1 MLGTTLKGMERDPFA
16 PVVYELRVPLR
27 KGEVEY
33 KELTLRPP
41 EVGDILM
48 TDGHPPESVA
58 YALALLASLSGVPLI
73 FLKTMVPEDYA
84 DLRVILALTNMRF
97 MGQIN
102 LLDGK
107 EEGKEGGAGDPT
119 EAEEKAEDTPPP
131 ASAPTS
137 AA

>member
-1 MLGTTLKGMERDPFA
+1 MTGSINSDPFE
-16 PVVYELRVPLR
+16 PVVYELRVPIR

-48 TDGHPPESVA
+48 TDGHAPESVG
-58 YALALLASLSGVPLI
+58 YALALLSSLSGVPLM
-73 FLKTMVPEDYA
+73 FLKKIVPEDYA
-84 DLRVILALTNMRF
+84 DLRLILALTNSRF

-102 LLDGK
+102 LLDKK
-107 EEGKEGGAGDPT
+107 EESKPGDPT
-119 EAEEKAEDTPPP
+119 KAEADDTPPP
-131 ASAPTS
+131 TSAPTS

>member
-1 MLGTTLKGMERDPFA
+1 MLDGINSNPFE
-16 PVVYELRVPLR
+16 PVVYKLRVPIR

-48 TDGHPPESVA
+48 TDGHAPDSVG
-58 YALALLASLSGVPLI
+58 YALALLSSLSGVPLM
-73 FLKTMVPEDYA
+73 FLKKMVPEDYA

-102 LLDGK
+102 LLDK
-107 EEGKEGGAGDPT
+107 KEGKPEDPT
-119 EAEEKAEDTPPP
+119 KAEEEADDTLHPT
-131 ASAPTS
+131 SAPTS